1 MNYDLLLHVDSD
13 DPKVLNL
20 AFNNAANYKNGLPG
34 ESFRMVLVAN
44 GPAVRLFTREH
55 ADLAARG
62 AELTSMG
69 LDIRLCANALKSND
83 ISSYALW
90 PGCRVVLAGV
100 VEIVHL
106 QREGFAYIKP

>member
-13 DPKVLNL
+13 EPKVLNL

-62 AELTSMG
+62 AELTGMG
-69 LDIRLCANALKSND
+69 LDIRLCANALKNNG
-83 ISSYALW
+83 ISSDALW
-90 PGCRVVLAGV
+90 PGCRVVSAGV
-100 VEIVHL
+100 VEIVRL
-106 QREGFAYIKP
+106 QREGFTYIKP